1 MPTQDAQKQPRRKP
15 YELAQLDGQPSE
27 RHLADLMQQAVS
39 LAPQPQLLMWE
50 FGGDE
55 FVLMVSFLLGPT
67 KAPTWELSISNEGS
81 SALVWSVTTGD
92 INEVARMML
101 RGQNPSQDN
110 QQKVVVLAAADG
122 GSVPSSEQL
131 SYKGLEVN
139 DTFAGRYQIHKQIGQ
154 GGMGRVYQAG
164 DLKDRRLVAL
174 KVLHPHLMNDPA
186 SRELFECEAQA
197 TISLRHPNLLTVYT
211 YGCAPDGLPYIAMEL
226 VEGEGLHAIISI
238 DGPMEFRRFLQVF
251 LQTMQALHHAH
262 CAGIIHRDVKPNN
275 IMITKVNQLAD
286 LVKVVDF
293 GVAKMNTGTDTLRG
307 DEVFGSPYYMSPELC
322 TGGALDPRSDI
333 YSLGCVM
340 YEAISGMRP
349 FDGPSPMNT
358 MQLQVSQPPKP
369 FSEVCPELGISPRI
383 EAIIRKMLEKNPKH
397 RYQTIR
403 EAGHDLE
410 RLLVA
415 DELDL
420 ERQWKSE
427 MTKTGSFV
435 AYRGKKSDAGER
447 ANLQK
452 VLSLL
457 KECELISG
465 QEFRYAVKLVEQSGK
480 EATRYLLENGKMTEQ
495 SLHAA
500 VQCQKLLERGDCKP
514 ELAFIA
520 LHYCQKGGITLKEAF
535 DQLGWKMSSDVF
547 ELLDSR
553 ATGGHMPI
561 RAEEI

>member
-15 YELAQLDGQPSE
+15 YEQAQLDCQPSE
-27 RHLADLMQQAVS
+27 RHLTDLMQQAVN

-50 FGGDE
+50 FGDDE

-67 KAPTWELSISNEGS
+67 KAPTWELSRSNEGS
-81 SALVWSVTTGD
+81 SALLWSTTTGD
-92 INEVARMML
+92 INEVARLMM
-101 RGQNPSQDN
+101 RGQNPAQPAGN
-110 QQKVVVLAAADG
+110 QEVLLAEADG
-122 GSVPSSEQL
+122 AGATSSDQL
-131 SYKGLEVN
+131 AYKGLGINE
-139 DTFAGRYQIHKQIGQ
+139 TFAGRYQIHKQIGQ

-174 KVLHPHLMNDPA
+174 KVLHPHLINDPT
-186 SRELFECEAQA
+186 SRELFQREAQA
-197 TISLRHPNLLTVYT
+197 TISLKHPNLLTVYA
-211 YGCAPDGLPYIAMEL
+211 YGYAPDGLPYIAMEL

-238 DGPMEFRRFLQVF
+238 DGPMEFKRFLQVF

-275 IMITKVNQLAD
+275 IMITKVNEFAD

-293 GVAKMNTGTDTLRG
+293 GVAKINVGTDTLRG

-340 YEAISGMRP
+340 YEAISGVRP
-349 FDGPSPMNT
+349 FEGPSPMNT
-358 MQLQVSQPPKP
+358 MQLQVSHPPRP
-369 FSEVCPELGISPRI
+369 FSEICPELGISPRI
-383 EAIIRKMLEKNPKH
+383 ESIIRKMLEKNPKH

-415 DELDL
+415 DELNL

-427 MTKTGSFV
+427 LTKTGSFV
-435 AYRGKKSDAGER
+435 AYRKQGEAGER

-465 QEFRYAVKLVEQSGK
+465 QEFRYAIKLVEQSGK
-480 EATRYLLENGKMTEQ
+480 EATRYLLENGKVTEK

-535 DQLGWKMSSDVF
+535 DQLGWKMSSDVY
-547 ELLDSR
+547 ELLDLR
-553 ATGGHMPI
+553 ATGGHAPI
-561 RAEEI
+561 TQEDLS